1 MKNYPEYERIQELGS
16 RKVEKCFKRLRTAT
30 ADDKGF
36 RLDVVWPGLALAEIG
51 QSLLFFILCWYKA
64 I

>member
-36 RLDVVWPGLALAEIG
+36 RLDVVSLAWPWL
-51 QSLLFFILCWYKA
+51 K
-64 I
+64 